1 MIAYR
6 PYNRARAVEYAA
18 RYAFSRNPLFYD
30 ITELGGDCT
39 SFISQC
45 LLAGSCVMNYTPDF
59 GWYYRSVNDR
69 APAFT
74 GVEFFWQYMTEAP
87 EFVAAGGNTGPFGRA
102 ATEAELEVGDV
113 IQLGNSRG
121 EYYHTLLVTGFD
133 GGVPLVAAHSI
144 DAFNRPLSEYRYRV
158 ARYLHMI
165 AVRVERPVP
174 DCFPLLLAG
183 RALPPELPSET
194 PFENT

>member
-1 MIAYR
+1 MIVYK
-6 PYNRARAVEYAA
+6 PYNRRRAVEYAA

-30 ITELGGDCT
+30 FTELGGDCT

-74 GVEFFWQYMTEAP
+74 GVEFFWQYMTEDPA
-87 EFVAAGGNTGPFGRA
+87 FVAAGGNTGPFGREV
-102 ATEAELEVGDV
+102 TEAELEVGDV

-121 EYYHTLLVTGFD
+121 EYYHTLLLTGFD
-133 GGVPLVAAHSI
+133 GDVPLVAAHSI
-144 DAFNRPLSEYRYRV
+144 DAFIISLREVKERLTDYDRKRKRTRGRRHSRGPL
-158 ARYLHMI
+158 
-165 AVRVERPVP
+165 
-174 DCFPLLLAG
+174 
-183 RALPPELPSET
+183 
-194 PFENT
+194 